1 MLALN
6 AKIIENKNCERT
18 RDMNLN
24 GMIKLV
30 ATVAVLLSFNVE
42 AAVKIQQWQATS
54 GAEVYFVE
62 NHDLPIIDISMQF
75 AAGSAR
81 DTAEKS
87 GVAGITRY
95 MMTLG
100 AAGMTDEK
108 IAQKMADVGAILGG
122 DFDADRAGFKLRTL
136 SSARE
141 KNQALDLF
149 TRILQQPDFPDAVLQ
164 REKSRIIAGLQE
176 AATQPESISSKAF
189 MQALY
194 PTHPYRLDD
203 SGEVETVGKVS
214 RDDLMAFY
222 QRYYGA
228 KGAVVAMIGDMTRD
242 EAARIADQLT
252 AGLPKADQAASL
264 PTVPLPTAPKT
275 LRIAHPASQ
284 SHILLGYPGIKRGD
298 PDLFPLY
305 VGNYVLGGGGFVSR
319 LTEEVREKRG
329 LVYSVYSYFMP
340 MAELGPFQIGLQTKK
355 EQAEDALKLVRQTLQ
370 KFIQDGITED
380 ELKAAKANIIGGFPM
395 RIDSNSKIL
404 DYLAVIGFYKLPLNY
419 LDEYN
424 RNVEKVT
431 LAQIKEAFARR
442 VNPENF
448 VTVIVGDPATK

>member
-1 MLALN
+1 
-6 AKIIENKNCERT
+6 
-18 RDMNLN
+18 MNLN
-24 GMIKLV
+24 YIKKIGM
-30 ATVAVLLSFNVE
+30 LSFALLPLCLLAIGSV
-42 AAVKIQQWQATS
+42 AQAGVKIQQWQSAT

-62 NHDLPIIDISMQF
+62 NHDLPIVDVSINF

-87 GVAGITRY
+87 GVAGITKY

-100 AAGMTDEK
+100 AAGMSDEK
-108 IAQKMADVGAILGG
+108 IAQKMADIGAILGG

-136 SSARE
+136 SSERE
-141 KNQALDLF
+141 KTLALDVF
-149 TRILQQPDFPDAVLQ
+149 TKILQQPDFPDAVLA
-164 REKSRIIAGLQE
+164 REKSRILSGLQE
-176 AATQPESISSKAF
+176 SATQPESISNKAF
-189 MQALY
+189 MKALY
-194 PTHPYRLDD
+194 GNHPYSMDEN
-203 SGEVETVGKVS
+203 GEETTVS
-214 RDDLMAFY
+214 QISRADLLAFY
-222 QRYYGA
+222 NRYYAA
-228 KGAVVAMIGDMTRD
+228 KGAVVAIIGDLSR
-242 EAARIADQLT
+242 EQANQIADNIT
-252 AGLPKADQAASL
+252 AGLPKADAVPPLPAVSL
-264 PTVPLPTAPKT
+264 PSQPSEQRL
-275 LRIAHPASQ
+275 AHPASQ

-340 MAELGPFQIGLQTKK
+340 MAEIGPFQVGLQTKK
-355 EQAEDALKLVRQTLQ
+355 EQAEDALKLVKQTLDN
-370 KFIQDGITED
+370 FIQNGITEA

-431 LAQIKEAFARR
+431 VAQIKEAFSRR
-442 VNPENF
+442 LKTENF
-448 VTVIVGDPATK
+448 VTVIVGDPNAK